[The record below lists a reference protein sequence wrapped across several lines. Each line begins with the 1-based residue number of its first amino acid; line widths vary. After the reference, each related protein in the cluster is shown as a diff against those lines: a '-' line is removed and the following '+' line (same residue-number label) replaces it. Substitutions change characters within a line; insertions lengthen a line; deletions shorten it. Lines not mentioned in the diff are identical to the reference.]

1 MASTETTSWLEELAL
16 LNPCPDAL
24 TWARGYPDLASA
36 WQACERGDWMLWY
49 LERTALDTR
58 ATREALTCIAI
69 ECVLGI
75 EGRAPIAGW
84 DEWAARYLR
93 GEDHTREA
101 AREAREVAREV
112 AAVWA
117 AVARAAVATVAAE
130 ARASHARI
138 VRKYLPLPPER
149 S

>member
-75 EGRAPIAGW
+75 EVRAPIAGW

-101 AREAREVAREV
+101 AREAREGAREV

-130 ARASHARI
+130 ARAAARAAARE
-138 VRKYLPLPPER
+138 VAWAAEA
-149 S
+149 